1 MSEQRMKILEDQ
13 VDVIAQQVEA
23 LRLQMQGLLDLLGR
37 KKNSELLGVVAWEI
51 TDLRDP
57 ARAILKRG
65 DHKDEREARVRKA
78 EHEADINALLSDV
91 KRRKA
96 YKELTG
102 QDYPSG

>member
-1 MSEQRMKILEDQ
+1 MSEQRMNILEDQ

-23 LRLQMQGLLDLLGR
+23 LRLQMQGLLDVLGN
-37 KKNSELLGVVAWEI
+37 KKNSQLLGVTGWEI
-51 TDLRDP
+51 TDLRQP

-65 DHKDEREARVRKA
+65 SHKDEREARVRKA
-78 EHEADINALLSDV
+78 EHDAEIEALLSDV

-102 QDYPSG
+102 KDYPSD